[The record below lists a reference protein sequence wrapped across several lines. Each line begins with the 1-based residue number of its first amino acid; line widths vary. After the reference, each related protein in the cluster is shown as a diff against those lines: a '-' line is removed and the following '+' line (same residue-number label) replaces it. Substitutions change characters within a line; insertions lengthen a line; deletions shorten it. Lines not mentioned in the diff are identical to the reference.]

1 MISRQDLGLQLK
13 TIREAQN
20 ITQLE
25 ISSMLGISRQAY
37 SNYEQGVRSPDTNTL
52 AKLSDILGI
61 NLFNYY
67 INDSDESNECEDSIP
82 IIPKINLMPEKLAA
96 FLKHKREEYSLSQND
111 VADIIGL
118 SRATY
123 SRYELG
129 IRMPTL
135 ESLLNLST
143 FYRINPM
150 ELICTLIPAK
160 ELSSAPEFKNF
171 KFYSNDDLSLY
182 DQELLQNYKKLNNNQ
197 KEAINN
203 LINTFL

>member
-182 DQELLQNYKKLNNNQ
+182 DQELLQNYKKLNKNQ
-197 KEAINN
+197 KEAIDN

>member
-13 TIREAQN
+13 AIRETQN

-52 AKLSDILGI
+52 ARLSDILGI

-67 INDSDESNECEDSIP
+67 INDSDKSNECNDSIP
-82 IIPKINLMPEKLAA
+82 NVPKINLMPEKLAA

>member
-13 TIREAQN
+13 AIREAQN

-182 DQELLQNYKKLNNNQ
+182 DQELLQNYKKLNKNQ

>member
-13 TIREAQN
+13 TIRETRN

-25 ISSMLGISRQAY
+25 LSNMLGISRQAY
-37 SNYEQGVRSPDTNTL
+37 SNYEQGVRTPDTGTL
-52 AKLSDILGI
+52 AKLSNILGI
-61 NLFNYY
+61 NLFDYFTNQSDTQ
-67 INDSDESNECEDSIP
+67 NDDEDLTSSIP
-82 IIPKINLMPEKLAA
+82 KVNLMPEKLAS

-118 SRATY
+118 SRTTY

-129 IRMPTL
+129 TRTPSL

-150 ELICTLIPAK
+150 ELICALIPAK
-160 ELSSAPEFKNF
+160 ELSSAPEYKNF
-171 KFYSNDDLSLY
+171 KCYSNDDLSLS
-182 DQELLQNYKKLNNNQ
+182 DQQLLQNYKKLSQNQ
-197 KEAINN
+197 KDAINN